1 MPPERTP
8 MEHVIHVARLYHR
21 GVICPT
27 ETWNVIYD
35 GTEHLDVVALFRELA
50 DDEQDLVRGIHRE
63 RPGSLENLA
72 HSKPDSQ
79 FPAMLAWC
87 VGGFES

>member
-1 MPPERTP
+1 

-35 GTEHLDVVALFRELA
+35 GTKHLDVVALFRALA
-50 DDEQDLVRGIHRE
+50 DDEQDLVHGIHRE

-72 HSKPDSQ
+72 KSNPDSQ
-79 FPAMLAWC
+79 FPAMLDWC
-87 VGGFES
+87 VAGIDS